1 MPDQNYSAPVAQLLS
16 LGEPDLEDWLNYES
30 LGLQAEHIPE
40 LIRLV
45 DDHALRWESPEDDPV
60 IYAAVHA
67 WRALGQLKAEAAA
80 PALVGLLEGV
90 DTQWDEA
97 ASEELPEVFGRL
109 GPACIPSLAEYLAK
123 PYQEN
128 FWGAVTAAEALVKIG
143 ELYPETKPEC
153 IQAISQQLE
162 YYLENDAT
170 LNGFTISHLATLKA
184 SQAGAL
190 VERAFA
196 AGKVDEGVMGDWEDY
211 QVEVGLLAQRT
222 TPKAKSELPLLSSWG
237 QPALGRSV
245 HKEDKKT
252 KNKRK
257 QEKQSRKKN
266 RKEKEMTATPA
277 SSTIVQRLWNYC
289 NVLRDDGMSYGDYLE
304 QLTYLLFL
312 KMDDENEHQL
322 GKPSAI
328 PADYNWA
335 SLRSLAGEALESHY
349 RQILAVLGAGLGPH
363 PGHLPQGA
371 EQNPR
376 PGQAGAFG
384 GAD

>member
-143 ELYPETKPEC
+143 ELYPE
-153 IQAISQQLE
+153 
-162 YYLENDAT
+162 Y
-170 LNGFTISHLATLKA
+170 KA
-184 SQAGAL
+184 
-190 VERAFA
+190 
-196 AGKVDEGVMGDWEDY
+196 
-211 QVEVGLLAQRT
+211 
-222 TPKAKSELPLLSSWG
+222 
-237 QPALGRSV
+237 
-245 HKEDKKT
+245 
-252 KNKRK
+252 
-257 QEKQSRKKN
+257 
-266 RKEKEMTATPA
+266 
-277 SSTIVQRLWNYC
+277 
-289 NVLRDDGMSYGDYLE
+289 
-304 QLTYLLFL
+304 
-312 KMDDENEHQL
+312 
-322 GKPSAI
+322 
-328 PADYNWA
+328 
-335 SLRSLAGEALESHY
+335 
-349 RQILAVLGAGLGPH
+349 
-363 PGHLPQGA
+363 
-371 EQNPR
+371 
-376 PGQAGAFG
+376 
-384 GAD
+384 